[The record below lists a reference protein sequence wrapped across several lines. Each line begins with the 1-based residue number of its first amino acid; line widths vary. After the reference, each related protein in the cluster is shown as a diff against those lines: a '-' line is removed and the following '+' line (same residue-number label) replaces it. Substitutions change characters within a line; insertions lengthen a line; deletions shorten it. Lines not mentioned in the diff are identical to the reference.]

1 MRKLLLT
8 STGFS
13 NKHIEKLF
21 LQNINKTADKIKVIF
36 VPTAA
41 NCDDSKEMLP
51 YCMLDLLNAGIL
63 KENILIYELKYL
75 MSAKNSRVHKAG
87 DAEISINFRLL
98 SYDEIMQY
106 DAIYFCGGYSEILLD
121 EINRTGFNDVLKKAV
136 DNGLFYIGVSAG
148 SIVTAG
154 NLSDNLGYIKNEL
167 SVHAESGTSCGLLP
181 DNEKIALTNS
191 QAICIEGNKCEI
203 ID

>member
-13 NKHIEKLF
+13 NKHFEKLF
-21 LQNINKTADKIKVIF
+21 LQSINKSVDKIKVIF
-36 VPTAA
+36 IPTAA

-63 KENILIYELKYL
+63 KKNIFIYELKYL
-75 MSAKNSRVHKAG
+75 MSSNNSRAHKTE
-87 DAEISINFRLL
+87 DLNIPIDFRLL
-98 SYDEIMQY
+98 SYSEIMEY
-106 DAIYFCGGYSEILLD
+106 DAIYFCGGFSEILLD
-121 EINRTGFNDVLKKAV
+121 EINRTGFNNVLKEAV

-148 SIVTAG
+148 SIVSAG
-154 NLSDNLGYIKNEL
+154 NLSGNLGFIKNEL
-167 SVHAESGTSCGLLP
+167 EVHTESGTPCGLLP
-181 DNEKIALTNS
+181 DNGKISLTNS
-191 QAICIEGNKCEI
+191 LAIWIEGGSCEI

>member
-13 NKHIEKLF
+13 NKHFEKLF
-21 LQNINKTADKIKVIF
+21 LQNINKTVDKIKVIF
-36 VPTAA
+36 IPTAA
-41 NCDDSKEMLP
+41 NCDDSREMLP
-51 YCMLDLLNAGIL
+51 YCMLDLLNAGIM

-75 MSAKNSRVHKAG
+75 MSANNSRVHKAG
-87 DAEISINFRLL
+87 EAKIPFNFRLL

-106 DAIYFCGGYSEILLD
+106 DAIYFCGGYTEILLA
-121 EINRTGFNDVLKKAV
+121 EINRTGFTDVLKKAV

-148 SIVTAG
+148 SIMAVG
-154 NLSDNLGYIKNEL
+154 NLSDNLCYIKNEL
-167 SVHAESGTSCGLLP
+167 SVHAENGTPCGALP
-181 DNEKIALTNS
+181 DNENIALTNS
-191 QAICIEGNKCEI
+191 QAIWIEGDKCEI